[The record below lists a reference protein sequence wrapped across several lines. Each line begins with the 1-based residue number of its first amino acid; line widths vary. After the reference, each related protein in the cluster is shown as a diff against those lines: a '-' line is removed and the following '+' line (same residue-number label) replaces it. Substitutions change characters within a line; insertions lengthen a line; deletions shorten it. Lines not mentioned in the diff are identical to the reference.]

1 MTEAGR
7 TDRNDRTDRNV
18 SLRITAPG
26 AALIAVTFGL
36 ARYGYGLL
44 LPEMRAELNIDADTA
59 GLIASGSYVSYLA
72 ANTLVVWLTGR
83 FGARL
88 PLAMAA
94 LLAATGMTELAVSR
108 TTLELASGVLIAGGA
123 AGLAFPPYADI
134 VARTVPAPRRATSW
148 SAISSGTGWGVALAA
163 PVAIALGTQW
173 RTAWL
178 VFACL
183 ALVAG
188 LAAVVSAPAARS
200 APTGL
205 PRLHWAWFVCPRS
218 GPLLV
223 SAILIGAGSSVWWAF
238 SVDAMRHAGVAE
250 TPARV
255 VYAVCGAA
263 GVLASVAGVLARR
276 LGLRPFYLT
285 TCLVLVVALALLG
298 IGTASLA
305 AGLVAAVL
313 FGVSYNGVI
322 AAQGLW
328 NAEVFRA
335 RPSAGL
341 AAVNTAL
348 TIGTITGPAV
358 AGLVI
363 GALGYPAAMGA
374 AALTVGLAT
383 RHAPPAPGRNLP
395 PPRRRRTSPAEGR
408 GQGQPSGA
416 PSGARTAC

>member
-1 MTEAGR
+1 MSDAGTTMR
-7 TDRNDRTDRNV
+7 V
-18 SLRITAPG
+18 TAPG

-44 LPEMRAELNIDADTA
+44 LPEMRAELHIDANTA

-83 FGARL
+83 FGPRL
-88 PLAMAA
+88 PLALAA
-94 LLAATGMTELAVSR
+94 LLAAAGMAELAVSR
-108 TTLELASGVLIAGGA
+108 TALQLATGVLIAGGA

-134 VARTVPAPRRATSW
+134 VARAVPAPRRATSW

-163 PVAIALGTQW
+163 PVAIALGTRW
-173 RTAWL
+173 RAAWL
-178 VFACL
+178 VFAGL
-183 ALVAG
+183 ALIAG
-188 LAAVVSAPAARS
+188 VAAVATAPATRGTS
-200 APTGL
+200 TGL

-263 GVLASVAGVLARR
+263 GVLASVAGAASRR
-276 LGLRPFYLT
+276 LGLRRFYVT

-298 IGTASLA
+298 LGTASLA

-328 NAEVFRA
+328 NADVFRA

-358 AGLVI
+358 AGLAI
-363 GALGYPAAMGA
+363 GSFGYPVTLLA
-374 AALTVGLAT
+374 AALTVGLAI
-383 RHAPPAPGRNLP
+383 RHAPP
-395 PPRRRRTSPAEGR
+395 PAEVVDLAGSP
-408 GQGQPSGA
+408 QTEVA
-416 PSGARTAC
+416 A